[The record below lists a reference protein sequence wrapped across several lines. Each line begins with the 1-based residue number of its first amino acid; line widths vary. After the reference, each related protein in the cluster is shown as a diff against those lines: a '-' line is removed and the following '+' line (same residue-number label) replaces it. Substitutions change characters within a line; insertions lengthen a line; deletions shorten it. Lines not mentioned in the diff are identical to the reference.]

1 MNGIRGIKLTECY
14 LVKIKYEDP
23 EGVIY
28 KNMKAT
34 KYPKFLEDY
43 PEKAL
48 SKGLKLSEIKV
59 LKKFESQEDFEI
71 D

>member
-23 EGVIY
+23 EEVIY

-34 KYPKFLEDY
+34 EYPKFLEDY
-43 PEKAL
+43 SEKAL
-48 SKGLKLSEIKV
+48 LKGLKLSEIKV

>member
-14 LVKIKYEDP
+14 LVKIKYDDP
-23 EGVIY
+23 EAVVY

-34 KYPKFLEDY
+34 EYPKFLEDY
-43 PEKAL
+43 PEIALLKGLNL
-48 SKGLKLSEIKV
+48 SKINVEKR
-59 LKKFESQEDFEI
+59 FESQEDFEI

>member
-1 MNGIRGIKLTECY
+1 MTECY
-14 LVKIKYEDP
+14 LVKIKYKDP
-23 EGVIY
+23 EAVVY

-34 KYPKFLEDY
+34 EYPKFLEIY

-48 SKGLKLSEIKV
+48 SKGLKLSKINVE
-59 LKKFESQEDFEI
+59 KKFESQEDFEI